1 MSDSPKTIG
10 QRLRAL
16 RKQKGYTL
24 NQVGVWPDCDSVTIW
39 AIEHEK
45 QRLSIERLI
54 SLAAI
59 YDTSMAYIVDGED
72 GVARE
77 FARLAGTHTVK
88 SIT

>member
-1 MSDSPKTIG
+1 MTEQTETIG

-16 RKQKGYTL
+16 RKHKGYTL
-24 NQVGVWPDCDSVTIW
+24 NQVGVWLDCDSVTIW
-39 AIEHEK
+39 AIENEK
-45 QRLSIERLI
+45 QRLSIDRLI

-88 SIT
+88 